1 MNYLWVLLG
10 LVSPSVGESLVMQA
24 PLEAAASAPVF
35 AFRNGVVKQV
45 FGQTGDRV
53 AAGDTLAL
61 LDDQVLRLEEE
72 TAQLALQKVQQRL
85 TRTRALHAS
94 GGISVQ
100 DVEALAFEVRT
111 AQIRCQ
117 KARMEREKTVIV
129 ASMSGLLSECGI
141 QAGEQV
147 AAGKVCFRII
157 DPEDLKAELF
167 VAVDRLAWVKLG
179 QRVMAQ
185 SPASPELRLQ
195 GTVVRISPV
204 VDPESGRC
212 AVRVCFPG
220 AGARLKPGTV
230 VDVTLTKE

>member
-1 MNYLWVLLG
+1 MSWLWVLLG
-10 LVSPSVGESLVMQA
+10 LVSPVTGEPLVMQA
-24 PLEAAASAPVF
+24 PLEAAVSAPVF

-53 AAGDTLAL
+53 AVGDTLAL

-72 TAQLALQKVQQRL
+72 TAQLSLQKVQQRL
-85 TRTRALHAS
+85 TRTQVLHAS

-117 KARMEREKTVIV
+117 KAQMEREKTVIV
-129 ASMSGLLSECGI
+129 ASMGGILAECSI

-147 AAGKVCFRII
+147 AA
-157 DPEDLKAELF
+157 
-167 VAVDRLAWVKLG
+167 
-179 QRVMAQ
+179 Q
-185 SPASPELRLQ
+185 SPASPETRLQ

-212 AVRVCFPG
+212 AVRVCFPD

-230 VDVTLTKE
+230 VNVTLTEE

>member
-1 MNYLWVLLG
+1 MTWWWVLLG
-10 LVSPSVGESLVMQA
+10 LVSPVAGESLVMQA

-53 AAGDTLAL
+53 VAGDTLAL

-72 TAQLALQKVQQRL
+72 AAQLTLGKVQQRL
-85 TRTRALHAS
+85 ARTRALHAS

-100 DVEALAFEVRT
+100 DVEALDFEVRT
-111 AQIRCQ
+111 AEIRCQ

-129 ASMSGLLSECGI
+129 ASMSGLLAECSI

-147 AAGKVCFRII
+147 AAGRVCFRII

-167 VAVDRLAWVKLG
+167 VAVDRLAWVRLG
-179 QRVMAQ
+179 QSVMAQ

-212 AVRVCFPG
+212 AVCVRFPG

-230 VDVTLTKE
+230 VDVTLTEE